1 MRIDAELITLDII
14 AQKLTCSLGCPLRLN
29 YLDCFYLC
37 IHQLTLNSNLCSFEC
52 LPFTIILLGSQS
64 TSLSFQLLMAPLKCA
79 KLSTL
84 SLVLEFQ
91 LFVSK
96 IGSLQF
102 SGEFVLVIF
111 VYFVSIFEACLF
123 FLQCFQLSC
132 CGLVLLERFGKLIE
146 VAL

>member
-1 MRIDAELITLDII
+1 M
-14 AQKLTCSLGCPLRLN
+14 
-29 YLDCFYLC
+29 
-37 IHQLTLNSNLCSFEC
+37 
-52 LPFTIILLGSQS
+52 LGSQS
-64 TSLSFQLLMAPLKCA
+64 ISLSFQLLMAPLKCA

-84 SLVLEFQ
+84 SLVFECQ
-91 LFVSK
+91 LFISK

-111 VYFVSIFEACLF
+111 VYFVGIFETCFF

-132 CGLVLLERFGKLIE
+132 YGFVLLERFGKLIE